1 MKSAAHGT
9 AVLYCGSI
17 SRMTMKTTQMIA
29 IQLMIGPHV
38 LLSTHGPGLNAL
50 GLMRRRNTGVR

>member
-1 MKSAAHGT
+1 MK
-9 AVLYCGSI
+9 
-17 SRMTMKTTQMIA
+17 MTQTIA

-38 LLSTHGPGLNAL
+38 LLSTQGPGWKAL